1 MIEELKQEFIEKIF
15 ELINQEAEI
24 DSLYKQLSLFKN
36 RGMSREKML
45 ECLESLQEN
54 HRAEDRILELMDFV
68 TGFCSPHMIVYTQ
81 KPRIMMPLYETE
93 KEVLECF
100 LESVHIEERI
110 SESYLILY
118 NFATDC
124 KYAEEIQPQL
134 LQYLLPF
141 YLKCVREAVLEEN
154 PIARDVCQEFNTA
167 LFGNRKSFIEA
178 VGFKNYQDIRCCYIE
193 LVLKSMTL
201 KRDQILYWVS
211 FFNTTIALEEDNIK
225 QILSRVLQDTPE
237 IKYAFFSYLSVLLF
251 KEADNLLVMGKEKD
265 FWSNAMWDFE
275 GGSYRMEFFWSGAA
289 VGFYEQEVS
298 KELIEK
304 LFEEVK
310 PILLEKLGMENT
322 ELLCEEMTCSFK
334 SGIFSKRKQEFLEKI
349 SIATDGYVSWDVAH

>member
-15 ELINQEAEI
+15 ERINQEAKEI
-24 DSLYKQLSLFKN
+24 
-36 RGMSREKML
+36 
-45 ECLESLQEN
+45 
-54 HRAEDRILELMDFV
+54 
-68 TGFCSPHMIVYTQ
+68 
-81 KPRIMMPLYETE
+81 PRITMPLYETE

-100 LESVHIEERI
+100 LESIHIEEKI

-118 NFATDC
+118 DFATDC

-141 YLKCVREAVLEEN
+141 YLKCVRESVLEEN
-154 PIARDVCQEFNTA
+154 PIARDVCQEFNTT
-167 LFGNRKSFIEA
+167 LFGNRKNFIKA
-178 VGFKNYQDIRCCYIE
+178 VGFENYQNIMCYYIE
-193 LVLKSMTL
+193 LVIKSMTV
-201 KRDQILYWVS
+201 KRDEILYWVS
-211 FFNTTIALEEDNIK
+211 FFNTTIALAEDNIK
-225 QILSRVLQDTPE
+225 QIFSKVLQSTSE

-251 KEADNLLVMGKEKD
+251 KEGDNLLVIGEEKD

-275 GGSYRMEFFWSGAA
+275 GDSYRMEFCWSGAA

-298 KELIEK
+298 KKLIEN

-310 PILLEKLGMENT
+310 PILLEKLGMENM

-334 SGIFSKRKQEFLEKI
+334 SGLFQKRKQEFLEKI
-349 SIATDGYVSWDVAH
+349 SIATDSYVCWDIAH